1 MIKVIEKIKMPI
13 YIQFIIY
20 ISIIEVFFSF
30 FFNLLGFQT
39 FQMIPYLRF
48 VIIFFSSL
56 FFSRLILS
64 SNDLFSLRI
73 SNKSENILVLL
84 WVFFTGIG
92 IIIGILNQNPILY
105 FITDL
110 LYIIFGYIIYR
121 IFLTD
126 KKLINEIKIGLNTT
140 QEKKLLVFFIFIT
153 ILALLFSVEL
163 PSFIVVF
170 SLVYSLYFYWF
181 KKYINMSISIIPF
194 FFQFLTANRAIL
206 LVFIFILFFSFSH
219 NKFSKKNIIF
229 LFLFL
234 FSFFFL
240 SSFFIKD
247 MLKLVINILPENP
260 NTLKDRLVQIY
271 LIFSGKANWNSPS
284 MLSLQQR
291 IDEASLVLSFW
302 FSNPMN
308 FFFGGGMGATLEGYS
323 FKDTGVVSSA
333 LLGKSAIHNIH
344 LLPFSFLFR
353 YGFFG
358 LIIFL
363 NIFYNFFKYFLKIIT
378 DVKSQFAII
387 VCFQFCW
394 ILYSFP
400 AASYLWTCPFFW
412 ITLAYLSNENKI
424 FNS

>member
-84 WVFFTGIG
+84 WVFLTGIG

-126 KKLINEIKIGLNTT
+126 KKLINEIKIGLNAT

-181 KKYINMSISIIPF
+181 KKYINMSICIIPF

-247 MLKLVINILPENP
+247 MLKLVINILPENS

-323 FKDTGVVSSA
+323 FKDTGVISSS

-344 LLPFSFLFR
+344 LMPFSFIFR

-358 LIIFL
+358 FIIFL
-363 NIFYNFFKYFLKIIT
+363 NIFYNFFKYFIKIIT

-394 ILYSFP
+394 ILYSFS